1 MDFQIMQDM
10 ETVMELRNLTK
21 DEFAR
26 ELGVSRTTVCNW
38 IAGKKAISEKNISSF
53 YEYTFSKGIRLNK
66 IKEQLYREDMER
78 NTELLLFHGA
88 KTRIEGGLR
97 LDCSR
102 RKNDFGAGFYCGESL
117 EQSAMFVSTFPS
129 SSLYML
135 KFNSIGLNCKEF
147 AVNREWMLM
156 IAYFR
161 ERLGDY
167 ANSEM
172 IATFQK
178 ELVGVDYIVAPIAD
192 NRMFEII
199 DQFIDGEI
207 TDVQCQHCLSATNLG
222 NQYVFISERGLKQ
235 VEILERC
242 YLTAVEKESYL
253 VSRQENYEI
262 NRDKVR
268 VARKQYRAQGNYIED
283 ILK

>member
-1 MDFQIMQDM
+1 M
-10 ETVMELRNLTK
+10 
-21 DEFAR
+21 
-26 ELGVSRTTVCNW
+26 
-38 IAGKKAISEKNISSF
+38 
-53 YEYTFSKGIRLNK
+53 
-66 IKEQLYREDMER
+66 
-78 NTELLLFHGA
+78 LFHGA

-97 LDCSR
+97 LDCSK
-102 RKNDFGAGFYCGESL
+102 RKNDFGTGFYCGESL

-135 KFNSIGLNCKEF
+135 KFNSKGLKCKEF

-172 IATFQK
+172 IAALQK

-207 TDVQCQHCLSATNLG
+207 TDAQCPHCLSATNPG

-242 YLTAVEKESYL
+242 YLTAAEKESYL
-253 VSRQENYEI
+253 VSRQESYEI

>member
-1 MDFQIMQDM
+1 
-10 ETVMELRNLTK
+10 
-21 DEFAR
+21 
-26 ELGVSRTTVCNW
+26 
-38 IAGKKAISEKNISSF
+38 
-53 YEYTFSKGIRLNK
+53 
-66 IKEQLYREDMER
+66 
-78 NTELLLFHGA
+78 
-88 KTRIEGGLR
+88 
-97 LDCSR
+97 
-102 RKNDFGAGFYCGESL
+102 
-117 EQSAMFVSTFPS
+117 
-129 SSLYML
+129 
-135 KFNSIGLNCKEF
+135 
-147 AVNREWMLM
+147 MLM

-167 ANSEM
+167 ANAEM
-172 IATFQK
+172 IAALQK

-207 TDVQCQHCLSATNLG
+207 TDAQCQYCLSATNLG

-242 YLTAVEKESYL
+242 YLTAAEKESYL
-253 VSRQENYEI
+253 VSRQESYEI